1 MTSVPKLP
9 GHRALRLGRYSEPGR
24 VYLLTTVTHERTRW
38 FNDFKLACL
47 VSRLHLDPSTFGGA
61 RCLAWVLMPDH
72 WHGLIELGEG
82 HDLGRVMQRFKSRS
96 SFKVTQSSGCP
107 GPVWARGYH
116 DHAMRADADIRRAA
130 PYLVANPLR
139 AGLVD
144 RVGAYPFWDAVWM

>member
-1 MTSVPKLP
+1 MTSAQKPP

-24 VYLLTTVTHERTRW
+24 IYFLTTVTHQRTRW
-38 FNDFKLACL
+38 FDDFNLACQ
-47 VSRLHLDPSTFGGA
+47 VSRLHLDQSSFAGA

-82 HDLGRVMQRFKSRS
+82 HDLRRVMQRFKSRS
-96 SFKVTQSSGCP
+96 SFEVTRASGGI

-130 PYLVANPLR
+130 RYLIANPIR
-139 AGLVD
+139 AGLAGSA
-144 RVGAYPFWDAVWM
+144 GAYPFWDAVWL